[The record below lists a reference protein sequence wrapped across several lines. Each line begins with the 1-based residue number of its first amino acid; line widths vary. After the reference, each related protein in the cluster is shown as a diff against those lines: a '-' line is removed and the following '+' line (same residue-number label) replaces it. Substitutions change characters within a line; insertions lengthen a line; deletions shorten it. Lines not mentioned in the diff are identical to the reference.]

1 MSLSANGKCWS
12 TCLAETPQLTLV
24 LNCYKV
30 ERFVAEAVEGAF
42 AQTHR
47 PLELVISDDHSP
59 DATWSRIAET
69 VIRCTKISVADT
81 DAWAQADF
89 YGAVTLQPKE
99 GLRLVLNRNERNLG
113 LARHQNRLFELSH
126 GDWIAFQ
133 AGDDVSLPTRMEEIA
148 KRVAANAGIRCL
160 HSETELIDAEGKPFQ
175 IAKDFRKRAKGKG
188 SGLPMILGAGAVYHR
203 DVYWKFGPLGP
214 KAGNEDQVLPLR
226 SSLLGTIERIPFP
239 LVRYR
244 QHGGNDSGCFSLTRE
259 TAARYRL
266 KIIHTYYQELDDL
279 HTAEEQGLAT
289 EKSSITTYRKLIER
303 DMVIQ
308 WALGHW
314 VLHPHMRGLIVR
326 RFLSSPSWWW
336 LFANRF
342 LHRVLP

>member
-1 MSLSANGKCWS
+1 M
-12 TCLAETPQLTLV
+12 AETPQLTLA

-59 DATWSRIAET
+59 DATWSRIAEA
-69 VIRCTKISVADT
+69 VIRCTKISVAD
-81 DAWAQADF
+81 AWTQADF
-89 YGAVTLQPKE
+89 CGTATLQPDE

-133 AGDDVSLPTRMEEIA
+133 AGDDVSLSTRMEEIA
-148 KRVAANAGIRCL
+148 GRIAANAGIRCL
-160 HSETELIDAEGKPFQ
+160 HCETELIDADGRPFQ
-175 IAKDFRKRAKGKG
+175 ISKDFRERAKGKG

-226 SSLLGTIERIPFP
+226 AALLGTIERIPIP

-244 QHGGNDSGCFSLTRE
+244 KHGGNDSGCFSLTRE
-259 TAARYRL
+259 IAARYRL
-266 KIIHTYYQELDDL
+266 KLIHTYFQELDDL
-279 HTAEEQGLAT
+279 HTAEELGDFAD
-289 EKSSITTYRKLIER
+289 ECSIAKYRKLIQR
-303 DMVIQ
+303 DMMVQ

-314 VLHPHMRGLIVR
+314 VLHPQMRGRIVR
-326 RFLSSPSWWW
+326 RLLTSPSMWGH
-336 LFANRF
+336 FTSRF

>member
-1 MSLSANGKCWS
+1 MSLSANGRCWS
-12 TCLAETPQLTLV
+12 TCLAETPQLTLA

-42 AQTHR
+42 AQTFR
-47 PLELVISDDHSP
+47 PLEIVISDDCSP
-59 DATWSRIAET
+59 DGTWGR
-69 VIRCTKISVADT
+69 VLDMVASHFPALPLDRDT
-81 DAWAQADF
+81 HQQILHPSDDL
-89 YGAVTLQPKE
+89 T
-99 GLRLVLNRNERNLG
+99 LVLNRNERNLG
-113 LARHQNRLFELSH
+113 LARHQNRIFELSH

-133 AGDDVSLPTRMEEIA
+133 AGDDVSLPTRMGEIA
-148 KRVAANAGIRCL
+148 RRVAANADIRCL
-160 HSETELIDAEGKPFQ
+160 HCETELIDAEGRPFQ
-175 IAKDFRKRAKGKG
+175 IAKDFRERAKGKG

-226 SSLLGTIERIPFP
+226 ASLLGTIERIPLP

-259 TAARYRL
+259 TAAHYRL

-279 HTAEEQGLAT
+279 HTAEEQGIGT
-289 EKSSITTYRKLIER
+289 TRSSIAVYRKLIKR
-303 DMVIQ
+303 DMVVQ

-314 VLHPHMRGLIVR
+314 VLHPHMRGRIVR